1 MCLVPLTEGC
11 SVDLDN
17 GGFGKRVRADE
28 FVVGRMEGYANDAD
42 FAGYAFGAP
51 GKVAGIEAESTVFGV
66 TTTRADEM
74 DTFIANTGV
83 GWLTALFKGSVLL
96 SV

>member
-1 MCLVPLTEGC
+1 
-11 SVDLDN
+11 
-17 GGFGKRVRADE
+17 
-28 FVVGRMEGYANDAD
+28 MEGYANNAD

-74 DTFIANTGV
+74 DTFSANTGV
-83 GWLTALFKGSVLL
+83 GWLTALFKGSDCL